1 MNLTKVQV
9 IQDLI
14 ILQDKLDNEIS
25 LVIKD
30 NTKITGLLE
39 VYKGIGTLIDKLEI
53 SRLEDS
59 NK

>member
-30 NTKITGLLE
+30 NTEITGLLE
-39 VYKGIGTLIDKLEI
+39 VYKGIGVLIDKLET
-53 SRLEDS
+53 SRLED
-59 NK
+59 

>member
-39 VYKGIGTLIDKLEI
+39 VYKGIGVLIDKLET
-53 SRLEDS
+53 SRLED
-59 NK
+59 

>member
-25 LVIKD
+25 LVVKD

-39 VYKGIGTLIDKLEI
+39 VYKGIGALIDKLET
-53 SRLEDS
+53 SRLED
-59 NK
+59 